1 MVVYTP
7 ATFINNFSFLNT
19 GKRKRKRARV
29 FLVNNMQKKIKGLMP
44 SLKEKKRYLA
54 IKINTFDDQKIYS
67 TRPMN
72 ELVEKMKSVL
82 GVFGSAEA
90 GLMPVNFDSTK
101 NIAIIRSSNKMIDK
115 VKASLIFINELGTQ
129 QVILSTIKVSGMINK
144 VKNM

>member
-1 MVVYTP
+1 
-7 ATFINNFSFLNT
+7 
-19 GKRKRKRARV
+19 
-29 FLVNNMQKKIKGLMP
+29 MQKKIKGLMP

-72 ELVEKMKSVL
+72 ELLEKMRSVL
-82 GVFGSAEA
+82 GVFDSAEA
-90 GLMPVNFDSTK
+90 GLMPVNFDSTT

-144 VKNM
+144 VKNVNMWGSKNGTCTTSNDGIW

>member
-1 MVVYTP
+1 
-7 ATFINNFSFLNT
+7 
-19 GKRKRKRARV
+19 
-29 FLVNNMQKKIKGLMP
+29 VNNMQKKIKGLMP

-72 ELVEKMKSVL
+72 ELLEKMRSVL
-82 GVFGSAEA
+82 GVFDSAEA

-144 VKNM
+144 VKNVNM